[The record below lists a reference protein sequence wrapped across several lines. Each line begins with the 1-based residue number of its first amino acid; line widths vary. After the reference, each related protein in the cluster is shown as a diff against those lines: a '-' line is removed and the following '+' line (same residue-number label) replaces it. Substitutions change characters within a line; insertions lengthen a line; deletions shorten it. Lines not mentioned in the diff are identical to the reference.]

1 MIQVIVGTTTTR
13 NTKNYTADTTL
24 RYILED
30 NAVDYSVAQVM
41 LDGASL
47 QAGDMDKI
55 TVVIWFEGDD
65 PECVDDILE
74 GEIKFSMDIN
84 VIEELDNG
92 GEAA

>member
-47 QAGDMDKI
+47 HAGDMDKTLADMNVTEKCMLI
-55 TVVIWFEGDD
+55 AVV
-65 PECVDDILE
+65 
-74 GEIKFSMDIN
+74 KASN
-84 VIEELDNG
+84 
-92 GEAA
+92 AR